1 MIHTKVIVMK
11 ISKSKRQLAQM
22 LIKAGV
28 EKFPEGANWA
38 ARDGNKDVDFF
49 TGKSYKDMSWWQ
61 GDYDAENRISMSVKI
76 PNLHQTVLSRD
87 EFDQIV
93 AETVVRCEPDADG
106 WIEHKG
112 DGCPVGGDVAVCV
125 KFRNGAHNITGI
137 SASNFYWKH
146 DNCISDIIAY
156 RLHKPEQA
164 NSEFCESVTRA
175 IPDPDEQVWT
185 NPPSIEQLAAD
196 YRNAK
201 DYAERKQQEADAAKA
216 DAEAKLKALELACE
230 ALGLLVSPITA
241 KQEPELVI
249 TDRSQLEL
257 GDVIWLS
264 DSTVKENN
272 ELTPSGEYTVVK
284 VGVIGVESDGQ
295 TIYPDFSTREWRF
308 IRRP

>member
-1 MIHTKVIVMK
+1 MK
-11 ISKSKRQLAQM
+11 IGKCKKELARIISERGGWRNGEFAAQDGDGGVGGYGVKPVWS
-22 LIKAGV
+22 LLGKYWRNEAFGEWFVADKIK
-28 EKFPEGANWA
+28 NH
-38 ARDGNKDVDFF
+38 
-49 TGKSYKDMSWWQ
+49 
-61 GDYDAENRISMSVKI
+61 
-76 PNLHQTVLSRD
+76 HQTVLSR
-87 EFDQIV
+87 EEYFHLYP
-93 AETVVRCEPDADG
+93 APDADG
-106 WIEHKG
+106 WIEWKG
-112 DGCPVGGDVAVCV
+112 GECPVEAESLIDV
-125 KFRNGAHNITGI
+125 KFRVGATNTTGK
-137 SASNFYWKH
+137 SASDFYWKR
-146 DNCISDIIAY
+146 DGDCSDIIAY

-164 NSEFCESVTRA
+164 KPELCESVMRS
-175 IPDPDEQVWT
+175 IPEPIAKPT
-185 NPPSIEQLAAD
+185 IEQLAAD

-201 DYAERKQQEADAAKA
+201 DYAERKQLEADAAKVDA
-216 DAEAKLKALELACE
+216 DAKLKALELACE

>member
-1 MIHTKVIVMK
+1 MV
-11 ISKSKRQLAQM
+11 
-22 LIKAGV
+22 
-28 EKFPEGANWA
+28 N
-38 ARDGNKDVDFF
+38 N
-49 TGKSYKDMSWWQ
+49 
-61 GDYDAENRISMSVKI
+61 
-76 PNLHQTVLSRD
+76 D
-87 EFDQIV
+87 ELDQIV
-93 AETVVRCEPDADG
+93 AETASDADG
-106 WIEHKG
+106 WIEWSG
-112 DGCPVGGDVAVCV
+112 VECPVDVDALVCCKLRSGKV
-125 KFRNGAHNITGI
+125 SITAYHAGSLSWRHNGNA
-137 SASNFYWKH
+137 A
-146 DNCISDIIAY
+146 DIIAY
-156 RLHKPEQA
+156 RLHKQA
-164 NSEFCESVTRA
+164 DPEFCESVTRA
-175 IPDPDEQVWT
+175 IPDPDEQVWI

-216 DAEAKLKALELACE
+216 DAEAKLKALELVGE

-241 KQEPELVI
+241 RQEPELVI

-284 VGVIGVESDGQ
+284 VGVIGVESGGQ